1 MFAAD
6 WGAADL
12 SQGGRRG
19 RVGPEVVHAAAQND
33 GRVGPVPS
41 DLADPLVLDVVERDG
56 VGDFVAY
63 EKNVGLL
70 VQNGKK
76 RFPSSLTTR
85 PDKLE
90 GLSLETL
97 SSQVLE
103 FEGKDRANPIGVPF
117 RCFLLG

>member
-1 MFAAD
+1 LFAAD

-12 SQGGRRG
+12 GQGSRRG

-33 GRVGPVPS
+33 RRVGPVPA

-56 VGDFVAY
+56 VGDFVAD

-76 RFPSSLTTR
+76 HFSFVTY
-85 PDKLE
+85 DE
-90 GLSLETL
+90 
-97 SSQVLE
+97 
-103 FEGKDRANPIGVPF
+103 A
-117 RCFLLG
+117 